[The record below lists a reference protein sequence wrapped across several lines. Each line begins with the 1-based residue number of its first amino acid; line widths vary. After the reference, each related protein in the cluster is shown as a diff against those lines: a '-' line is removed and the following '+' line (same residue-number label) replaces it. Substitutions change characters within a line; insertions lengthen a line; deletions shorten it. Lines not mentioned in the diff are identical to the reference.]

1 MRTTELLSPLEI
13 QLDPCNPR
21 LSAEEEGSSQAQL
34 IEIMIKRFKI
44 EELAESIIE
53 SGYLPFDPLVGYRGN
68 EAVFV
73 REGNR
78 RIAALKLLL
87 DPSLAPDR
95 SRSRW
100 EELGDSLSEE
110 VRGQIESVEIQV
122 YDDRDNID
130 LSTYLGFRH
139 VTGPLRW
146 PALEKASFIAELVQ
160 RGWDYRKIGK
170 RIGSY
175 GRHVERHYVAFQVVQ
190 QAIALEIPGAEKM
203 RQRFGVLMRALQTP
217 GIRDFL
223 GVEYPDDPEQSREPV
238 PSNREQQFI
247 EFVKWTFG
255 STLDTEKV
263 APLVSDSRQLSNW
276 GKILES
282 PEALAY
288 LRRSSRPTF
297 ERAWFRSGGQAASV
311 AESLFVAADYLQEVV
326 PLVSELTAVN
336 DVKTGVRQC
345 ARFFQQILAHFPD
358 IGQEYGLDV
367 TNRHS

>member
-1 MRTTELLSPLEI
+1 MPTTERPNPLGI
-13 QLDPCNPR
+13 KLDPYNPR

-53 SGYLPFDPLVGYRGN
+53 SGYLPFDPLVGYRDN
-68 EAVFV
+68 EAIVV

-78 RIAALKLLL
+78 RIAVLKLLL
-87 DPSLAPDR
+87 EPSFAPER
-95 SRSRW
+95 SRGRW
-100 EELGDSLSEE
+100 KVLSESLPE
-110 VRGQIESVEIQV
+110 EHRAEIESVEIQV

-146 PALEKASFIAELVQ
+146 PALEKAGFIAELVQ
-160 RGWDYRKIGK
+160 RGWDYPRIGK

-175 GRHVERHYVAFQVVQ
+175 GRHVERHYVAFQIVQ

-223 GVEYPDDPEQSREPV
+223 GVEYPDDPAQSREPV
-238 PSNREQQFI
+238 PSNQEREFI

-255 STLDTEKV
+255 WTLDTEV
-263 APLVSDSRQLSNW
+263 APIVTDSRQLSDW

-282 PEALAY
+282 PEAVAY
-288 LRRSSRPTF
+288 LRRSPRPAF
-297 ERAWFRSGGQAASV
+297 ERAWFRSGGQATSV
-311 AESLFVAADYLQEVV
+311 AESLFLAADHLQEVV
-326 PLVSELTAVN
+326 PLVSELTDVN
-336 DVKTGVRQC
+336 DVRTGVGQC
-345 ARFFQQILAHFPD
+345 ARFFQQVLAHFPD